1 MKNFAVIGRNFVVDS
16 FLESCA
22 ECADVHLLAVYSRRE
37 DTARTYAEKHGAER
51 IYTDLSALAADPD
64 IDFVYIAS
72 PNACH
77 EAQAVALLE
86 GGKHVLVE
94 KPAAPDR
101 EGFARMCAAADKN
114 HRVLMEAMMPAHL
127 PALDV
132 IRKFL
137 QEIAPVRFAD
147 FSYCQYSSRYDKFKN
162 GIIENAFDPTLGNGA
177 LMDIGIYCVHML
189 TNLFGMP
196 QEVDGSCLFLDGS
209 IDGCGTVT
217 VKYPH
222 LLARLTYSKITDGK
236 LPCEIQGEKGCIH
249 IDCMSRPHKVTL
261 LRRDGSQEVYET
273 ENTHTDMYY
282 ELCDFLSCIN
292 GASAA
297 PFRRVTDLSLAV
309 TDLARAKMGVDF
321 QKHKTEESTM
331 KKKAGYAVV
340 GLGVGVNHVKAAA
353 NSERADLI
361 AVCDL
366 IQEKLDKI
374 SAEYPGTLTYLDF
387 DEMLKNPDIDIV
399 SICVPSGM
407 HADLAVRALEA
418 GKNVLVEKPI
428 DITVEAAMRIEE
440 ARVRTGKKAGVIHQN
455 RNNADM
461 APILDAVRSGR
472 LGDLFYGDFEVKW
485 FRTQEYYDN
494 GGWRGT
500 WEMDGGGSLMNQAVH
515 TVDLMQWIMGD
526 VKSVTSKAGIYNHKI
541 ETEDFTASLI
551 EFKSGAV
558 ATFVSTTC
566 AYPGLNTG
574 IKVYG
579 TKGSIE
585 ADGDTLLLWKIQG
598 AEEGEEAK
606 MLETYAGNSSA
617 AALDPTLCTG
627 HASMV
632 EDMIAAVLDDRD
644 PQILPLEA
652 IKSVRIVNAVYESA
666 KTGKPVIFD

>member
-1 MKNFAVIGRNFVVDS
+1 
-16 FLESCA
+16 
-22 ECADVHLLAVYSRRE
+22 
-37 DTARTYAEKHGAER
+37 
-51 IYTDLSALAADPD
+51 
-64 IDFVYIAS
+64 
-72 PNACH
+72 
-77 EAQAVALLE
+77 
-86 GGKHVLVE
+86 
-94 KPAAPDR
+94 
-101 EGFARMCAAADKN
+101 MC
-114 HRVLMEAMMPAHL
+114 
-127 PALDV
+127 
-132 IRKFL
+132 
-137 QEIAPVRFAD
+137 
-147 FSYCQYSSRYDKFKN
+147 
-162 GIIENAFDPTLGNGA
+162 
-177 LMDIGIYCVHML
+177 
-189 TNLFGMP
+189 
-196 QEVDGSCLFLDGS
+196 
-209 IDGCGTVT
+209 
-217 VKYPH
+217 
-222 LLARLTYSKITDGK
+222 
-236 LPCEIQGEKGCIH
+236 
-249 IDCMSRPHKVTL
+249 
-261 LRRDGSQEVYET
+261 
-273 ENTHTDMYY
+273 
-282 ELCDFLSCIN
+282 
-292 GASAA
+292 
-297 PFRRVTDLSLAV
+297 
-309 TDLARAKMGVDF
+309 
-321 QKHKTEESTM
+321 
-331 KKKAGYAVV
+331 KKAGYAVV
-340 GLGVGVNHVKAAA
+340 GLGVGCNHVKAAA
-353 NSERADLI
+353 QSERAELI

-366 IQEKLDKI
+366 IQEKLDKVA
-374 SAEYPGTLTYLDF
+374 AEYPGTLTYLDF

-418 GKNVLVEKPI
+418 GKHVLVEKPI

-472 LGDLFYGDFEVKW
+472 IGDLFYGDFEVKW

-526 VKSVTSKAGIYNHKI
+526 VKSVTSKTGIYNHKI

-585 ADGDTLLLWKIQG
+585 ANGDTLLTWKIEG
-598 AEEGEEAK
+598 APEDEETK
-606 MLETYAGNSSA
+606 MLEAYAGNSAA

-666 KTGKPVIFD
+666 KTGKPVLFD

>member
-1 MKNFAVIGRNFVVDS
+1 
-16 FLESCA
+16 
-22 ECADVHLLAVYSRRE
+22 
-37 DTARTYAEKHGAER
+37 
-51 IYTDLSALAADPD
+51 
-64 IDFVYIAS
+64 
-72 PNACH
+72 
-77 EAQAVALLE
+77 
-86 GGKHVLVE
+86 
-94 KPAAPDR
+94 
-101 EGFARMCAAADKN
+101 MC
-114 HRVLMEAMMPAHL
+114 
-127 PALDV
+127 
-132 IRKFL
+132 
-137 QEIAPVRFAD
+137 
-147 FSYCQYSSRYDKFKN
+147 
-162 GIIENAFDPTLGNGA
+162 
-177 LMDIGIYCVHML
+177 
-189 TNLFGMP
+189 
-196 QEVDGSCLFLDGS
+196 
-209 IDGCGTVT
+209 
-217 VKYPH
+217 
-222 LLARLTYSKITDGK
+222 
-236 LPCEIQGEKGCIH
+236 
-249 IDCMSRPHKVTL
+249 
-261 LRRDGSQEVYET
+261 
-273 ENTHTDMYY
+273 
-282 ELCDFLSCIN
+282 
-292 GASAA
+292 
-297 PFRRVTDLSLAV
+297 
-309 TDLARAKMGVDF
+309 
-321 QKHKTEESTM
+321 
-331 KKKAGYAVV
+331 KKAGYAVV
-340 GLGVGVNHVKAAA
+340 GLGVGRNHVKAAA
-353 NSERADLI
+353 QSERANLI

-366 IQEKLDKI
+366 IQEKLDKV
-374 SAEYPGTLTYLDF
+374 AEEYPGTLTYLDF

-428 DITVEAAMRIEE
+428 DITVEAAMRIEQ

-472 LGDLFYGDFEVKW
+472 IGDLFYGDFEVKW
-485 FRTQEYYDN
+485 YRTQKYYDE

-526 VKSVTSKAGIYNHKI
+526 VKSVTSKVGIYNHKI

-585 ADGDTLLLWKIQG
+585 ANGDTLLAWKIEG
-598 AEEGEEAK
+598 APEDEEAK
-606 MLETYAGNSSA
+606 MLEAYAGNSAA

-644 PQILPLEA
+644 PQILPMEA

-666 KTGKPVIFD
+666 KTGKPVLFD

>member
-1 MKNFAVIGRNFVVDS
+1 M
-16 FLESCA
+16 
-22 ECADVHLLAVYSRRE
+22 
-37 DTARTYAEKHGAER
+37 
-51 IYTDLSALAADPD
+51 
-64 IDFVYIAS
+64 
-72 PNACH
+72 
-77 EAQAVALLE
+77 
-86 GGKHVLVE
+86 
-94 KPAAPDR
+94 
-101 EGFARMCAAADKN
+101 
-114 HRVLMEAMMPAHL
+114 
-127 PALDV
+127 
-132 IRKFL
+132 
-137 QEIAPVRFAD
+137 
-147 FSYCQYSSRYDKFKN
+147 
-162 GIIENAFDPTLGNGA
+162 
-177 LMDIGIYCVHML
+177 
-189 TNLFGMP
+189 
-196 QEVDGSCLFLDGS
+196 
-209 IDGCGTVT
+209 
-217 VKYPH
+217 
-222 LLARLTYSKITDGK
+222 
-236 LPCEIQGEKGCIH
+236 
-249 IDCMSRPHKVTL
+249 
-261 LRRDGSQEVYET
+261 
-273 ENTHTDMYY
+273 
-282 ELCDFLSCIN
+282 
-292 GASAA
+292 
-297 PFRRVTDLSLAV
+297 
-309 TDLARAKMGVDF
+309 
-321 QKHKTEESTM
+321 
-331 KKKAGYAVV
+331 KKAGYAVV
-340 GLGVGVNHVKAAA
+340 GLGVGVNHVRAAA

-366 IQEKLDKI
+366 IQEKLDKV
-374 SAEYPGTLTYLDF
+374 SAEFPGTLTYLDF

-526 VKSVTSKAGIYNHKI
+526 VKSVTSKVGIYNHKI

-585 ADGDTLLLWKIQG
+585 ANGDTMLLWKIEG

-606 MLETYAGNSSA
+606 MLETYAGNSAA

-644 PQILPLEA
+644 PQILPMEA